1 MQYNPFTLLD
11 KTILITGASSG
22 IGKAAAI
29 ECSKMGAKVIITA
42 RNVERLEQTIKQMA
56 GSDHEYIQ
64 ADLSRYEDI
73 KKLVNNVS
81 EIDGLVNNAGIS
93 KPTLTQ
99 FISEEVVNDIFLVN
113 TFAPIY
119 LTQGLLK
126 QKRIK
131 NKGSIVFTS
140 SISGLACS
148 EVGESLYSASKA
160 AINGFV
166 KGAAIEL
173 ATKGI
178 RLNTVNPGLIDT
190 NIFDEGII
198 TKEQLEEK
206 KKRYPLRRFG
216 KPEEVA
222 YAIIYFLSDASLWT
236 TGANL
241 IIDGG
246 YTLI

>member
-22 IGKAAAI
+22 IGKATAI

-42 RNVERLEQTIKQMA
+42 RNVERLEQTIKQIA
-56 GSDHEYIQ
+56 GSDHEYIK
-64 ADLSRYEDI
+64 ADLSKSEDI
-73 KKLVNNVS
+73 KKLISNLP

-99 FISEEVVNDIFLVN
+99 FISEEVVDDIFLVN

>member
-206 KKRYPLRRFG
+206 KKKYPLRRFG

>member
-1 MQYNPFTLLD
+1 LDYNPFSLFG

-22 IGKAAAI
+22 IGKATAI

-198 TKEQLEEK
+198 TEEQLEEK